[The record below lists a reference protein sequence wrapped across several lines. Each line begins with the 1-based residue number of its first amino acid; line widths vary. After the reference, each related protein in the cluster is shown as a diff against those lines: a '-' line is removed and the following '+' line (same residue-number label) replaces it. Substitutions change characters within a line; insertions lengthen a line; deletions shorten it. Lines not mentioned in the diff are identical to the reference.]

1 MNVVILNN
9 ESSEFSFR
17 YIMCSLED
25 GVKSTAK
32 GIYSFIVHMTAIT
45 TELITK
51 AFIFK
56 FVEVDNYASAYR
68 IAV

>member
-1 MNVVILNN
+1 
-9 ESSEFSFR
+9 
-17 YIMCSLED
+17 
-25 GVKSTAK
+25 
-32 GIYSFIVHMTAIT
+32 MTAIT

-68 IAV
+68 IAVQLILCFKKCVHETVVRERDTSIFLTVMLVRA